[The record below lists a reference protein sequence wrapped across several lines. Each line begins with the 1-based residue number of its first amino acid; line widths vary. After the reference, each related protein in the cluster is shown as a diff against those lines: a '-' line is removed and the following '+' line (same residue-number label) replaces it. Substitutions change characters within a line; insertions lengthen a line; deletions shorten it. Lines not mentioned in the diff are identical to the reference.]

1 MIDRDSNTPI
11 YIQIYEDLKQQILQN
26 GFQEDFLPSE
36 RILSEKYDVERAT
49 LRRAL
54 KLLVMDNL
62 IIKVPGSGSKINRQL
77 LTNKTNAS
85 LESKNI
91 AFILPD
97 ESSDKIY
104 QPFVAALFYDFEK
117 ECRRQNLNLFY
128 TQLKSEH
135 DMYDRLF
142 QTDVKGIV
150 WVSKVDDALVW
161 KAIEMNI
168 PSVCVSNYI
177 PGVNSVLCDNYA
189 GSYAAVKHLLD
200 YGHKKIGYINGI
212 PNYLNAIERYTG
224 YISTLNQYDLYD
236 GNLVREGNWT
246 FESGYEAALDLISK
260 NPDITAIFAA
270 NDMMALGAIKAIQ
283 KSGLHVPDDISV
295 IGFDNINQGLYS
307 SPALTT
313 IEVNIKTFAKETFKV
328 LTNLI
333 EDNNSSN
340 IKVLIPASLV
350 IRESTKK
357 IGKS

>member
-1 MIDRDSNTPI
+1 
-11 YIQIYEDLKQQILQN
+11 
-26 GFQEDFLPSE
+26 
-36 RILSEKYDVERAT
+36 
-49 LRRAL
+49 
-54 KLLVMDNL
+54 
-62 IIKVPGSGSKINRQL
+62 
-77 LTNKTNAS
+77 
-85 LESKNI
+85 
-91 AFILPD
+91 
-97 ESSDKIY
+97 
-104 QPFVAALFYDFEK
+104 
-117 ECRRQNLNLFY
+117 
-128 TQLKSEH
+128 
-135 DMYDRLF
+135 
-142 QTDVKGIV
+142 
-150 WVSKVDDALVW
+150 
-161 KAIEMNI
+161 MNI

-224 YISTLNQYDLYD
+224 YISTLNQYNLYD